1 MFIHIWDGLKCK
13 SIVCLKKQTD
23 MIQSEETNGNHNMQ
37 NPLKKLNFKMEILE
51 KKIKNKENLIEN
63 V

>member
-1 MFIHIWDGLKCK
+1 
-13 SIVCLKKQTD
+13 